1 MNIGGQAVIEG
12 VMMRSPNAF
21 AVAVR
26 RPDGQISVWKE
37 SISFLTGKAI
47 VKWPV
52 IRGVPALID
61 ALLLG
66 IRALNFSAKEALGE
80 DAKDN
85 GSNSFLMGLTILS
98 AFGIGIFIFLILPL
112 LITWLLQKPFPVIE
126 KSSLVFN
133 AIDGVLRVI
142 IFLGY
147 VTAISFFKDIER
159 VFQYHGA
166 EHKAVF
172 TFEAGEEVDVANAR
186 KYSILHPRCGTS
198 FLLMV
203 MLISIVT
210 FSFIPREWGLLYKV
224 LARVVLIPV
233 IAGIAYEFIKISS
246 KKMHHRFIRYLILPG
261 LWLQRLTT
269 REPTDEQIEVAI
281 RALKEAVAIEPVIN

>member
-26 RPDGQISVWKE
+26 RPDGQIAVWKE
-37 SISFLTGKAI
+37 SIRFLTGKSV

-52 IRGVPALID
+52 IRGVPALFD

-66 IRALNFSAKEALGE
+66 IRALNFSVKEALGE
-80 DAKDN
+80 DAKDKGNN
-85 GSNSFLMGLTILS
+85 GFLMGLTIFA

-112 LITWLLQKPFPVIE
+112 LITWLLQVPFPVIE
-126 KSSLVFN
+126 RSSLVFN
-133 AIDGVLRVI
+133 AIDGALRVI

-147 VTAISFFKDIER
+147 VTAISFLKDIER

-166 EHKAVF
+166 EHKAVYA
-172 TFEAGEEVDVANAR
+172 FEAGEEVDVANAR

-210 FSFIPREWGLLYKV
+210 FSFIPKEWELLYKI
-224 LARVVLIPV
+224 LARIVLIPV

-261 LWLQRLTT
+261 LCLQRLTT

>member
-26 RPDGQISVWKE
+26 RPDGQIAVWKE
-37 SISFLTGKAI
+37 SIRFLTGKSV

-80 DAKDN
+80 DAKDKGN
-85 GSNSFLMGLTILS
+85 SSFLMGLTIFS

-112 LITWLLQKPFPVIE
+112 LITWLLQMPFPVIE
-126 KSSLVFN
+126 RSSLVFN
-133 AIDGVLRVI
+133 AVDGALRVI

-147 VTAISFFKDIER
+147 VIAISF
-159 VFQYHGA
+159 
-166 EHKAVF
+166 
-172 TFEAGEEVDVANAR
+172 
-186 KYSILHPRCGTS
+186 
-198 FLLMV
+198 
-203 MLISIVT
+203 
-210 FSFIPREWGLLYKV
+210 
-224 LARVVLIPV
+224 
-233 IAGIAYEFIKISS
+233 
-246 KKMHHRFIRYLILPG
+246 
-261 LWLQRLTT
+261 
-269 REPTDEQIEVAI
+269 
-281 RALKEAVAIEPVIN
+281 

>member
-26 RPDGQISVWKE
+26 RPDGQIAVWKE
-37 SISFLTGKAI
+37 SIRFLTGKSV

-80 DAKDN
+80 DAKDKGN
-85 GSNSFLMGLTILS
+85 SSFLMGLTIFA

-112 LITWLLQKPFPVIE
+112 LITWLLQMPFPVIE
-126 KSSLVFN
+126 RSSLVFN
-133 AIDGVLRVI
+133 AVDGALRVI

-147 VTAISFFKDIER
+147 VIAISFLKDIER

-172 TFEAGEEVDVANAR
+172 AFESGEEVDVANAK

-224 LARVVLIPV
+224 LARIVLIPV

>member
-26 RPDGQISVWKE
+26 RPDGQIAVWKE
-37 SISFLTGKAI
+37 SIRFLAGKSF

-52 IRGVPALID
+52 IRGVPTLID

-80 DAKDN
+80 DAKDK

-126 KSSLVFN
+126 RSSLIFN
-133 AIDGVLRVI
+133 AIDGIIRVI

-166 EHKAVF
+166 EHKTVF
-172 TFEAGEEVDVANAR
+172 AFEAGEEVDVANAR

-224 LARVVLIPV
+224 LARIVLIPV

>member
-26 RPDGQISVWKE
+26 RPDGQIAVWKE
-37 SISFLTGKAI
+37 SIRFLTGKSV

-52 IRGVPALID
+52 IRGVPALFD

-80 DAKDN
+80 DAKDKGNN
-85 GSNSFLMGLTILS
+85 GFLMGLTIFA

-112 LITWLLQKPFPVIE
+112 LITWLLQVPFPVIE
-126 KSSLVFN
+126 RSSLVFN
-133 AIDGVLRVI
+133 AIDGALRVI

-147 VTAISFFKDIER
+147 VTAISFLKDIER

-166 EHKAVF
+166 EHKAVYA
-172 TFEAGEEVDVANAR
+172 FEAGEEVDVANAR

-210 FSFIPREWGLLYKV
+210 FSFIPKEWELLYKI
-224 LARVVLIPV
+224 LARIVLIPV

>member
-26 RPDGQISVWKE
+26 RPDGQIAVWKE
-37 SISFLTGKAI
+37 SIRFLTGKSV

-52 IRGVPALID
+52 IRGVPALFD

-80 DAKDN
+80 DAKDKGN
-85 GSNSFLMGLTILS
+85 NSFLMGLTIFA

-112 LITWLLQKPFPVIE
+112 LITWFLQMPFPVIE

-133 AIDGVLRVI
+133 AIDGALRVI

-147 VTAISFFKDIER
+147 VIAISFLKDIER

-166 EHKAVF
+166 EHKAVYA
-172 TFEAGEEVDVANAR
+172 FEAGEEVDVANAR

-210 FSFIPREWGLLYKV
+210 FSFIPKEWEFLYKV
-224 LARVVLIPV
+224 LARIVLIPV

-246 KKMHHRFIRYLILPG
+246 KKTHHRFIRYLILPG

>member
-26 RPDGQISVWKE
+26 RPDGQIAVWKE
-37 SISFLTGKAI
+37 SIRFFTGKAV

-80 DAKDN
+80 DAKN
-85 GSNSFLMGLTILS
+85 NSSSGFLMGLTILA

-112 LITWLLQKPFPVIE
+112 LITWLLQMPFPVIE
-126 KSSLVFN
+126 RSSLVFN

-147 VTAISFFKDIER
+147 VIAISFLKDIER

-166 EHKAVF
+166 EHKAVYA
-172 TFEAGEEVDVANAR
+172 FEAGEKVDVAHAK

-203 MLISIVT
+203 MLVSIVT
-210 FSFIPREWGLLYKV
+210 FSFIPREWELLYKV
-224 LARVVLIPV
+224 LARIVLIPV
-233 IAGIAYEFIKISS
+233 IAGIAYEFIKLSS

-269 REPTDEQIEVAI
+269 REPTDEQIEVAVM
-281 RALKEAVAIEPVIN
+281 ALKEAVAIEPVIN

>member
-37 SISFLTGKAI
+37 SIRFLTGKTIA
-47 VKWPV
+47 KWPV

-172 TFEAGEEVDVANAR
+172 AFEAGEEVDVANAR

>member
-26 RPDGQISVWKE
+26 RPDGQIAVWKE
-37 SISFLTGKAI
+37 SIRFFTGKSV

-52 IRGVPALID
+52 IRGVPALFD

-80 DAKDN
+80 DAKDKGN
-85 GSNSFLMGLTILS
+85 SSFLMGLTIFA

-112 LITWLLQKPFPVIE
+112 LITWFLQMPFPIIE
-126 KSSLVFN
+126 RSSLVFN
-133 AIDGVLRVI
+133 AVDGALRVI

-147 VTAISFFKDIER
+147 VIAISFLKDIER

-166 EHKAVF
+166 EHKAVYA
-172 TFEAGEEVDVANAR
+172 FEAGEEVDVANAR

-210 FSFIPREWGLLYKV
+210 FSFIPREWELLYKV
-224 LARVVLIPV
+224 LARIVLIPV
-233 IAGIAYEFIKISS
+233 IAGIAYEFIKLSS

>member
-26 RPDGQISVWKE
+26 RPDGQIAVWKE
-37 SISFLTGKAI
+37 SISFLTVKSV

-80 DAKDN
+80 DAKDKGN
-85 GSNSFLMGLTILS
+85 SSFLMGLTIFS

-112 LITWLLQKPFPVIE
+112 LITWLLQMPFPVIE
-126 KSSLVFN
+126 RSSLVFN
-133 AIDGVLRVI
+133 AVDGALRVI

-147 VTAISFFKDIER
+147 VIAISFLKDIER

-166 EHKAVF
+166 EHKAVYA
-172 TFEAGEEVDVANAR
+172 FEAGDEVDVANAK

-210 FSFIPREWGLLYKV
+210 FSFIPREWELLYKV
-224 LARVVLIPV
+224 LARIVLIPV
-233 IAGIAYEFIKISS
+233 IAGIAYEFIKLSS

>member
-12 VMMRSPNAF
+12 VMMRSSNAF

-26 RPDGQISVWKE
+26 RPDGQIAVWKE
-37 SISFLTGKAI
+37 SIRFLTGKSI

-52 IRGVPALID
+52 IRGVPALFD

-80 DAKDN
+80 DAKDKGN
-85 GSNSFLMGLTILS
+85 NSFLMGLTIFA

-112 LITWLLQKPFPVIE
+112 LITWLLQMPFPVIE
-126 KSSLVFN
+126 RSSLIFN
-133 AIDGVLRVI
+133 AIDGVLRVV

-147 VTAISFFKDIER
+147 VTAISFIKDIQR

-166 EHKAVF
+166 EHKAVYA
-172 TFEAGEEVDVANAR
+172 FEAGEEVDVANAR

-210 FSFIPREWGLLYKV
+210 FSFIPGEWGLLYKV
-224 LARVVLIPV
+224 LARIVLIPV
-233 IAGIAYEFIKISS
+233 IAGIAYEFVKISS

>member
-12 VMMRSPNAF
+12 VMMRSSNAF

-26 RPDGQISVWKE
+26 RPDGQIAVWKE
-37 SISFLTGKAI
+37 SIRFLTGKSV

-80 DAKDN
+80 DAKDK

-112 LITWLLQKPFPVIE
+112 LITWLLQMPFPVIE
-126 KSSLVFN
+126 RSSLVFN
-133 AIDGVLRVI
+133 AVDGALRVI

-147 VTAISFFKDIER
+147 VIAISFLKDIER

-166 EHKAVF
+166 EHKAVYA
-172 TFEAGEEVDVANAR
+172 FEAGDEVDVANAR

-224 LARVVLIPV
+224 LARIVLIPV